1 MSQAAGRIRFT
12 APSPQ
17 PWNRPDHDVKPG
29 RLRIALV
36 RALKPRSKRVVRAG
50 RTANLPLFS
59 VATSGTWSLA
69 EVTVATHVLLAALLS
84 RPSPPRQGQ
93 AARGR
98 CASPDT
104 TATAEGGQPS
114 RRTGRTRSRS
124 PAWAGPRFAGP
135 LAAINLGDEPSLT
148 VICGHSAPQVRPC
161 DRTGLYRFPS

>member
-17 PWNRPDHDVKPG
+17 PWNQPDHDVEPG
-29 RLRIALV
+29 RLCICA
-36 RALKPRSKRVVRAG
+36 AQSTKATFGTGGQGRVE
-50 RTANLPLFS
+50 LPTFLLFR

-98 CASPDT
+98 CVSLDT
-104 TATAEGGQPS
+104 TATARGMAAIKEDGEEQDAVTS
-114 RRTGRTRSRS
+114 VGRPRS
-124 PAWAGPRFAGP
+124 RFAGP
-135 LAAINLGDEPSLT
+135 LA
-148 VICGHSAPQVRPC
+148 GH
-161 DRTGLYRFPS
+161 

>member
-50 RTANLPLFS
+50 GPATLSLFS
-59 VATSGTWSLA
+59 VATSGTGSVA
-69 EVTVATHVLLAALLS
+69 EATVAPHALLASRSS

-98 CASPDT
+98 CVSLDT
-104 TATAEGGQPS
+104 
-114 RRTGRTRSRS
+114 
-124 PAWAGPRFAGP
+124 
-135 LAAINLGDEPSLT
+135 
-148 VICGHSAPQVRPC
+148 
-161 DRTGLYRFPS
+161 

>member
-1 MSQAAGRIRFT
+1 MSQARGRIRFT

-98 CASPDT
+98 CVNLDT
-104 TATAEGGQPS
+104 TATARGMAAIKEDGEEQHAVTS
-114 RRTGRTRSRS
+114 VGRPR
-124 PAWAGPRFAGP
+124 RFAGP
-135 LAAINLGDEPSLT
+135 LA
-148 VICGHSAPQVRPC
+148 GH
-161 DRTGLYRFPS
+161 